1 MQEEDFEVRGAS
13 PRRPA
18 APPPAPPAGRRGV
31 ADCRTGSEIHGVDGA
46 GGGALGPSGT
56 LGAALL
62 ALCGVFRASGV
73 LGPSFPPATCG
84 PEEPLPA
91 PSAPSDPGRD

>member
-13 PRRPA
+13 RRPPPPRRPRRRRDGGALRIA
-18 APPPAPPAGRRGV
+18 ALAPRSTAWMGR
-31 ADCRTGSEIHGVDGA
+31 

-73 LGPSFPPATCG
+73 LGPSPPPATCG